1 MAADADGG
9 PLDVIEDL
17 ATGNHFVLYTTKA
30 GVELECRFDGD
41 APWFTQRDMAGMFG
55 VDVRTVSEHIQ
66 RFRDDGEIDA
76 STIRDFRTVRAE
88 GSRTVERQIEHYGL
102 DVAFYVGY
110 RVNSTAG
117 KLFRRWATAMLVQ
130 LATKGF
136 VVNKRMLKGAGN
148 TDRLRELR
156 DIIKDI
162 RSEEANLYAEV
173 RAICAMCS
181 DYDATSDA
189 ATRFYQQMQAKLFY
203 AVVSNTP
210 AGHIATQADASKE
223 NMGLHTWTGERPIQS
238 DSSRRTKVLTHIR
251 YRGAGMSFGCAR
263 PPHQPRARDPVEN
276 KRRNHISQ
284 NFGSTVSGVAKND
297 LAEPEVKELNTVT
310 SILLD
315 VFQDQVDVGRLTTMA
330 ECTALLDNQLKLL
343 GRAILKTPIPPPHS
357 EAAKTHCKEHYR
369 VFNERRREA
378 LRAEADA
385 ALAALKA
392 EAKALPKPSRRKK

>member
-1 MAADADGG
+1 MAPIPEPG
-9 PLDVIEDL
+9 PLDVIED
-17 ATGNHFVLYTTKA
+17 AQTGNHFVLYTTKA
-30 GVELECRFDGD
+30 GVELECRFDGET
-41 APWFTQRDMAGMFG
+41 PWFTQRDMAGMFG
-55 VDVRTVSEHIQ
+55 VTVQDINLHIQ
-66 RFRDDGEIDA
+66 RFRDDGELDA
-76 STIRDFRTVRAE
+76 STIKDFLIVRTE

-136 VVNKRMLKGAGN
+136 VVNKRMLKGGDAA
-148 TDRLRELR
+148 DRLRELR

-181 DYDATSDA
+181 DYDPKSDA
-189 ATRFYQQMQAKLFY
+189 AATFYQQMQAKLFY
-203 AVVSNTP
+203 AVVSNTR
-210 AGHIATQADASKE
+210 AGHVVANADASKE

-238 DSSRRTKVLTHIR
+238 DAL
-251 YRGAGMSFGCAR
+251 
-263 PPHQPRARDPVEN
+263 
-276 KRRNHISQ
+276 
-284 NFGSTVSGVAKND
+284 VAKNY
-297 LAEPEVKELNTVT
+297 LAEPVVKELNTVT

-330 ECTALLDNQLKLL
+330 ECTTLLDNQLKLL
-343 GRAILKTPIPPPHS
+343 GRAILKKPIPPPHS
-357 EAAKTHCKEHYR
+357 EAAKTHAKVQYK